1 LVDFKNVGTNFRFPQ
16 HTLQSNTSAPLNRRV
31 FNISLLKASAAALL
45 APRFARHLYA
55 DPLPPSLYANAIVI
69 DSLCAPF
76 TDMDRPPN
84 TEILNAVHNSGI
96 TAINFTVSAPTYED
110 TIENLAVLQDLV
122 DRNSNA
128 FLIVRKH
135 SDIAGAKS
143 ESKIGIMPGF
153 QYTSFLE
160 EKPERIA
167 TFRRLDVRIMQLTY
181 NNRSIFGDGC
191 LEPGNAGLSKAGID
205 AIQRMNQLGIA
216 LDLSHSGYR
225 TTSEGIVRSS
235 KPVLISH
242 SGCAAVYPHP
252 RNKPDEILK
261 ALADR
266 GGYFGVYLMPYLVA
280 SPTVPTRE
288 HVIDHVVH
296 AINVCGS
303 DHVGIG
309 SDGAIQ
315 KTVLTTEQKD
325 AFDKDIAR
333 RKQLGIGAPGEDRY
347 PYVPDLNGPDHM
359 QVIADEL
366 AKRGQPSS
374 VIEKVLGAN
383 FQRVIGEIWGM
394 A

>member
-1 LVDFKNVGTNFRFPQ
+1 
-16 HTLQSNTSAPLNRRV
+16 LNRRV
-31 FNISLLKASAAALL
+31 FNISLLKASAAAFFT
-45 APRFARHLYA
+45 ARFAGDALGDA
-55 DPLPPSLYANAIVI
+55 LPSSLYANAIVI

-76 TDMDRPPN
+76 TDMDQLPRPE
-84 TEILNAVHNSGI
+84 TLAAVHKSGI

-110 TIENLAVLQDLV
+110 TIENLAILQDLV
-122 DRNSNA
+122 DRNPDV

-135 SDIAGAKS
+135 SDIARAKS
-143 ESKIGIMPGF
+143 VSRIGIVPGF

-160 EKPERIA
+160 EKAERIV
-167 TFRRLDVRIMQLTY
+167 TFRRLGVRIMQITY
-181 NNRSIFGDGC
+181 NNRGIFGDGC
-191 LEPGNAGLSKAGID
+191 LEPGNAGLSKAGI
-205 AIQRMNQLGIA
+205 AAVERMNELGIA
-216 LDLSHSGYR
+216 VDLSHSGYR
-225 TTSEGIVRSS
+225 TTSEGITRSA
-235 KPVLISH
+235 KPVLITH
-242 SGCAAVYPHP
+242 SGCAAVYAHP

-288 HVIDHVVH
+288 HVLNHVVH
-296 AINVCGS
+296 AVNVCGS

-315 KTVLTTEQKD
+315 KTVLTPEQKD

-374 VIEKVLGAN
+374 IIEKVLGVN
-383 FQRVIGEIWGM
+383 FQRVIGEIWGVD
-394 A
+394 